1 MDWVA
6 LLSTP
11 GAIALFTGTASVVT
25 LWLANHHADRLAD
38 KRVVERREELSLESR
53 ERRYED
59 RRDAVVELDR
69 VAERETDRI
78 SDSEEDPQ
86 TGYSSPGA
94 IYPEYRFPELSA
106 AHARVV
112 MLATP
117 EVVSAADELREA
129 VIAAF
134 HGEKGHWD
142 RYRECLTKFR
152 TASRAML
159 TRDEQ
164 SGRTAAVEKAIPP
177 RRGVLK
183 AGKS

>member
-117 EVVSAADELREA
+117 RSSQRPMSFGRPLSRPFTGRRGTGTAT
-129 VIAAF
+129 
-134 HGEKGHWD
+134 GK
-142 RYRECLTKFR
+142 
-152 TASRAML
+152 ASRSS
-159 TRDEQ
+159 EQ
-164 SGRTAAVEKAIPP
+164 LAEPC
-177 RRGVLK
+177 
-183 AGKS
+183 